1 MENIKHHN
9 KLWRTEEMFLYDYLE
24 VPVSRD
30 VFEAFHSTDP
40 KEKCAEL
47 PITSTIT
54 STPISNGINT

>member
-1 MENIKHHN
+1 
-9 KLWRTEEMFLYDYLE
+9 MFLYDYLE